1 MCTAISYTAAITGAG
16 KGARGWFPVTQANV
30 AFDHAT
36 HTMAEHAFL
45 LDFTNYDIG
54 PEARVGLEMD
64 MNSARAL
71 LEQLGAAIEAA
82 EATGLAS
89 SSVSI
94 ASSSSRASSAS

>member
-64 MNSARAL
+64 VNSARAL
-71 LEQLGAAIEAA
+71 LGQLSAAIEAA
-82 EATGLAS
+82 EATGLTAEVGPS
-89 SSVSI
+89 G
-94 ASSSSRASSAS
+94 AR